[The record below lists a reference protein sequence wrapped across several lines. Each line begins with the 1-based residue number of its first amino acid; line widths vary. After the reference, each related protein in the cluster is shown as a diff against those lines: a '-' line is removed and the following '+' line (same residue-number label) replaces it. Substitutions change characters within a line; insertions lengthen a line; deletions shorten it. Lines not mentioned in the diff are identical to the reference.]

1 MTGISVVIPTYNR
14 LELLKVC
21 LHSVRV
27 QTLPAEEIIVVDDG
41 SSDETVAWCRS
52 QSDVIV
58 QTTRRQGPSTARN
71 RGVAVS
77 TAEWVAF
84 LDSDDVWLPDH
95 LATMKSIIE
104 RCSAACWIAGNAII
118 TGPHLE
124 PLAGDQ
130 GFVRAFPV
138 FRRDYKRF
146 RRFFP
151 HFPDSGFWHGDA
163 RLQALSGNWLQPSG
177 LVICRKTFVAHGGFN
192 ESLWRCEDM
201 DLLMKLVRT
210 SNATLSLRKTYLW
223 RTGQSESLACDRHV
237 MLLKRGAVG
246 VIARS
251 GALLAAQG
259 PLHFIIWLGSLF
271 RHISDYFV
279 SAGFR
284 HIRMLEGQPLI
295 QASLQSAISL
305 LNVLTPV
312 FLSRLLKINEF
323 SEYRIFGL
331 YLSSASGLSLT
342 AGFWSLLPFWKT
354 AGEEGKKKTCTA
366 FRLNMYLSAVYA
378 CLLFVISPIGHSGH
392 SAFQNLLLAV
402 AVFLSLICLF
412 MEQNLAF
419 NGRGFLCAFA
429 VSMIELTK
437 VLAVVTAVF
446 VSKGTATVF
455 LIITVFQ
462 FARMAALLFLQF
474 RFRLLNKAE
483 ISMDLLK
490 SVLREAMPVCCAAA
504 LIAVSANFD
513 RFFLTRSLA
522 LEDFAVAS
530 AGLLS
535 LPLVGFLEQ
544 SVYQRVI
551 SELAFSV
558 AANDQS
564 AIFRLLKSA
573 VRQVA
578 DVAIPV
584 TFFLCFYSRE
594 IIGLLFDSRFAGAS
608 TFLMIFSLL
617 NLAAL
622 LPSDLIARAEGNSK
636 KILSFSA
643 TACLPVCVLVVFG
656 FYVASAAGAVAG
668 GVFGLLFVKG
678 ILTAFELKRF
688 GIFFPSFVLSAV
700 DYKFHLTAAALPVLI
715 DALCSLSG
723 AGGRVS
729 FIVSA
734 CALAVLLLQRFG
746 SGKSAKTIHF

>member
-1 MTGISVVIPTYNR
+1 MTGIAVVIPTYNR

-21 LHSVRV
+21 LHAVRV
-27 QTLPAEEIIVVDDG
+27 QTLPAQEIIVVDDG
-41 SSDETVAWCRS
+41 SSDETVAWCRN
-52 QSDVIV
+52 QPDVIV
-58 QTTRRQGPSTARN
+58 QTTHRQGPSAARN
-71 RGVAVS
+71 RGVSVS
-77 TAEWVAF
+77 NAEWVAF

-104 RCSAACWIAGNAII
+104 RCPCAGWIVGNAII

-138 FRRDYKRF
+138 FRRDFRRF
-146 RRFFP
+146 MRFFP
-151 HFPDSGFWHGDA
+151 HDPDSGFWHGDG

-177 LVICRKTFVAHGGFN
+177 LVIRRNIFVAHGGFN
-192 ESLWRCEDM
+192 ETLWRCEDM
-201 DLLMKLVRT
+201 DLLMQLVRT

-251 GALLAAQG
+251 GCLLAAQG
-259 PLHFIIWLGSLF
+259 PLHFISWLGSLF

-279 SAGFR
+279 SACFR
-284 HIRMLEGQPLI
+284 RIRMLEGQPLI
-295 QASLQSAISL
+295 QASLQSAIAL
-305 LNVLTPV
+305 LNILTPV
-312 FLSRLLKINEF
+312 FLSRILKINEF

-342 AGFWSLLPFWKT
+342 SGFWSLLPFWKT
-354 AGEEGKKKTCTA
+354 AGDEGRKKTFTA
-366 FRLNMYLSAVYA
+366 FRLNLYFSAVYA
-378 CLLFVISPIGHSGH
+378 CLLFALSPLGHSGH
-392 SAFQNLLLAV
+392 SAFENILLSV

-412 MEQNLAF
+412 MEQNIAF
-419 NGRGFLCAFA
+419 NGRGFLSAFA
-429 VSMIELTK
+429 VSIIELTK
-437 VLAVVTAVF
+437 VFAVVSAVF
-446 VSKGTATVF
+446 VSQGTATVF

-462 FARMAALLFLQF
+462 SARTAALLFLQF
-474 RFRLLNKAE
+474 RFGLLNKAE
-483 ISMDLLK
+483 ISIYQTK
-490 SVLREAMPVCCAAA
+490 SVLREAMPVCFAAA

-513 RFFLTRSLA
+513 RFFLTRALA

-544 SVYQRVI
+544 SVFQRVI
-551 SELAFSV
+551 SDLAFSV
-558 AANDQS
+558 AAHNQS
-564 AIFRLLKSA
+564 EIFRLLKSA

-584 TFFLCFYSRE
+584 TFLLCFYSRE

-636 KILSFSA
+636 KILLFAA
-643 TACLPVCVLVVFG
+643 TACLLVCFSVVFG
-656 FYVASAAGAVAG
+656 FHVASAAGAVAG
-668 GVFGLLFVKG
+668 GVFGLIFVKG

-688 GIFFPSFVLSAV
+688 GIFFPSFILSAV
-700 DYKFHLTAAALPVLI
+700 DYKFHLPAVAVPVLI
-715 DALCSLSG
+715 NVVCSLSG

-729 FIVSA
+729 FIVSV
-734 CALAVLLLQRFG
+734 CAAAVFLIHRFT
-746 SGKSAKTIHF
+746 SRKSAKKNHF